1 MLLDDA
7 TTNPDQS
14 IGRLEILTLAEKNTV
29 LEKWNG
35 GFQIAP
41 EMTLP
46 QLFEKQAHI
55 NPNSIAVVFEDKK
68 LTYEELNRKANK
80 IARFLIAKG
89 IGPDQLVA
97 LAMPRSLN
105 MVVSLLAV
113 LKAGAGYLPLDP
125 DYPADRISFMLHDAK
140 PSCVLTNSEV
150 EIECNEALK
159 VLVDDV
165 KVIAEVEKYSEDN
178 IDEVERIKPLSPSHI
193 AYVIYT
199 SGSTGRPK
207 GVMIPHQNVVRLLGA
222 TDHWFQFDGN
232 DVWTMFHSYA
242 FDFSVWE
249 IWGPLLYGGR
259 LVVVPHTVSR
269 SPKEFLQLLVKEK
282 VTVLNQTPSA
292 FYQLMQA
299 DRENEEIGQKLSLRY
314 VVFGGST

>member
-1 MLLDDA
+1 M
-7 TTNPDQS
+7 
-14 IGRLEILTLAEKNTV
+14 
-29 LEKWNG
+29 
-35 GFQIAP
+35 
-41 EMTLP
+41 
-46 QLFEKQAHI
+46 
-55 NPNSIAVVFEDKK
+55 
-68 LTYEELNRKANK
+68 
-80 IARFLIAKG
+80 
-89 IGPDQLVA
+89 
-97 LAMPRSLN
+97 
-105 MVVSLLAV
+105 
-113 LKAGAGYLPLDP
+113 
-125 DYPADRISFMLHDAK
+125 
-140 PSCVLTNSEV
+140 NSEV

-159 VLVDDV
+159 VLIDNV

-314 VVFGGST
+314 VVLEEKHLS

>member
-1 MLLDDA
+1 M
-7 TTNPDQS
+7 
-14 IGRLEILTLAEKNTV
+14 
-29 LEKWNG
+29 
-35 GFQIAP
+35 
-41 EMTLP
+41 
-46 QLFEKQAHI
+46 
-55 NPNSIAVVFEDKK
+55 
-68 LTYEELNRKANK
+68 
-80 IARFLIAKG
+80 LIAKG
-89 IGPDQLVA
+89 IGPNQLVA

-125 DYPADRISFMLHDAK
+125 DYPSDRISFMLHDAK
-140 PSCVLTNSEV
+140 PSCVLTNSDV
-150 EIECNEALK
+150 EIECGEQLK
-159 VLVDDV
+159 ILVDDV
-165 KVIAEVEKYSEDN
+165 KVIGEIEKYSEDN
-178 IDEVERIKPLSPSHI
+178 IDEMERMKPLTPSHI

-222 TDHWFQFDGN
+222 TDHWFQFDAD

-259 LVVVPHTVSR
+259 LIVVPHSVSR

-292 FYQLMQA
+292 FYQLMRA
-299 DRENEEIGQKLSLRY
+299 DRENEEIGQQLSLRY
-314 VVFGGST
+314 VVLEEKHLS

>member
-7 TTNPDQS
+7 ATNPDQS
-14 IGRLEILTLAEKNTV
+14 IGRLEILTVAEKNTV

-46 QLFEKQAHI
+46 QLFEKQVYI

-113 LKAGAGYLPLDP
+113 LKAGAGYLPLDQ
-125 DYPADRISFMLHDAK
+125 ITQQTVFHL
-140 PSCVLTNSEV
+140 C
-150 EIECNEALK
+150 
-159 VLVDDV
+159 
-165 KVIAEVEKYSEDN
+165 
-178 IDEVERIKPLSPSHI
+178 
-193 AYVIYT
+193 YT
-199 SGSTGRPK
+199 MR
-207 GVMIPHQNVVRLLGA
+207 
-222 TDHWFQFDGN
+222 
-232 DVWTMFHSYA
+232 
-242 FDFSVWE
+242 
-249 IWGPLLYGGR
+249 
-259 LVVVPHTVSR
+259 
-269 SPKEFLQLLVKEK
+269 
-282 VTVLNQTPSA
+282 NQH
-292 FYQLMQA
+292 
-299 DRENEEIGQKLSLRY
+299 
-314 VVFGGST
+314 VF

>member
-1 MLLDDA
+1 M
-7 TTNPDQS
+7 
-14 IGRLEILTLAEKNTV
+14 E
-29 LEKWNG
+29 WW
-35 GFQIAP
+35 FQIAP

-199 SGSTGRPK
+199 SGSR
-207 GVMIPHQNVVRLLGA
+207 
-222 TDHWFQFDGN
+222 
-232 DVWTMFHSYA
+232 
-242 FDFSVWE
+242 
-249 IWGPLLYGGR
+249 
-259 LVVVPHTVSR
+259 
-269 SPKEFLQLLVKEK
+269 
-282 VTVLNQTPSA
+282 
-292 FYQLMQA
+292 A
-299 DRENEEIGQKLSLRY
+299 DRKAL
-314 VVFGGST
+314 

>member
-1 MLLDDA
+1 
-7 TTNPDQS
+7 
-14 IGRLEILTLAEKNTV
+14 
-29 LEKWNG
+29 
-35 GFQIAP
+35 
-41 EMTLP
+41 
-46 QLFEKQAHI
+46 
-55 NPNSIAVVFEDKK
+55 
-68 LTYEELNRKANK
+68 
-80 IARFLIAKG
+80 
-89 IGPDQLVA
+89 
-97 LAMPRSLN
+97 MPRSLN
-105 MVVSLLAV
+105 MVVNLLAV

-159 VLVDDV
+159 VLVDNV
-165 KVIAEVEKYSEDN
+165 KVIEEIEKHSEDN
-178 IDEVERIKPLSPSHI
+178 IDEMERVKPLTPSHI

-249 IWGPLLYGGR
+249 IWGPLLYGGC

-269 SPKEFLQLLVKEK
+269 SAERIF
-282 VTVLNQTPSA
+282 TASC
-292 FYQLMQA
+292 
-299 DRENEEIGQKLSLRY
+299 
-314 VVFGGST
+314 